1 MTQHTTAT
9 VTPSPG
15 GPGPL
20 LAAALA
26 NAARG
31 WRVFPLRPND
41 KRPAVRDWENRA
53 TTDPDRITRCWS
65 AGPYNIGVACGPSGL
80 VVLDLDQPKP
90 DDNGPPVE
98 WQLPGVGSGE
108 DTFAVLAERA
118 GQPLPYDTHMVRTGR
133 GGLHAYYATP
143 AGTQL
148 RNTAGRLGWLVDT
161 RAAGGYVVAA
171 GSVVDGR
178 RYELLNEAPTAPL
191 PSWLADL
198 LTPSTPPAVPVGPVV
213 VPEGRHGAYLDAAL
227 RGEADRVRSAEPGR
241 RNQSLYVA
249 AVALGQLVAGGA
261 LPEAT
266 VWDTLRAAS
275 SAHVAAGAY
284 TERERDLTIAS
295 GLKAGTRRSR
305 SVAA

>member
-1 MTQHTTAT
+1 MSEGTHGTNRH
-9 VTPSPG
+9 G
-15 GPGPL
+15 L
-20 LAAALA
+20 LTAALDA
-26 NAARG
+26 AARG
-31 WRVFPLRPND
+31 WRVFPLAPGQ

-53 TTDPDRITRCWS
+53 TVDPDRIGRCWQS
-65 AGPYNIGVACGPSGL
+65 GPYNIGIACGPSGL
-80 VVLDLDQPKP
+80 VVVDLDRPKP
-90 DDNGPPVE
+90 GDTPPAE

-108 DTFAVLAERA
+108 DTLAVLAERA
-118 GQPLPYDTHMVRTGR
+118 GHPLPYDTHMVRTGR
-133 GGLHAYYATP
+133 GGLHAYYAAP
-143 AGTQL
+143 DSTQL

-161 RAAGGYVVAA
+161 RAGGGYVVAA
-171 GSVVDGR
+171 GSVVGGH
-178 RYELLNEAPTAPL
+178 RYEVLHEAPTAPL
-191 PSWLADL
+191 PSWLAAL

-227 RGEADRVRSAEPGR
+227 RGEADRVRAAEPGR
-241 RNQSLYVA
+241 RNHSLYVA

-275 SAHVAAGAY
+275 SAHVAARAY